1 MPTPITIQQVERFVP
16 YPQRANIGGGYL
28 VLTNGLELW
37 YYHGH
42 VEGFRTPRS
51 YYNLQGNF
59 NEDVRRF
66 YGPVKLNKDEALQLA
81 RKTLLKLGYSLK
93 ETFADQDPQVELPPR
108 IGTNTVPHY

>member
-1 MPTPITIQQVERFVP
+1 MFGFTQFTATYSNAVLTTLLPVFSDFVKKVDLPMPTPITIQQVERFVP

-37 YYHGH
+37 YSHGH

-51 YYNLQGNF
+51 YYHLQGNF

-66 YGPVKLNKDEALQLA
+66 YGPVKPNKDAALQPA
-81 RKTLLKLGYSLK
+81 R
-93 ETFADQDPQVELPPR
+93 
-108 IGTNTVPHY
+108 